1 MNIARLVFPLLLA
14 ATTASATESCI
25 DLDVRIIRY
34 DSTGK
39 KVLGQFPPQSTI
51 FNYGDLFTL
60 LIDGTLPGTF
70 YFRNINPQGVRSW
83 VPEDGRPA
91 YSNGID
97 MLLFPCGLP
106 GMCTTGNEKFH
117 LEDNFAALP
126 TGSESDETLIVYY
139 LPCRTGESEV
149 DSDIAHLA
157 ERLPFCSGL
166 PAPFPKDHRIST
178 MRNESITMIDPENRR
193 CDLPADGE
201 AIMLFERITMTAQP

>member
-34 DSTGK
+34 DSMNNL
-39 KVLGQFPPQSTI
+39 VGQTSPRDTV

-70 YFRNINPQGVRSW
+70 YLQNIDPAGKHTW

-91 YSNGID
+91 YSDGTD
-97 MLLFPCGLP
+97 LLLFPCGLP
-106 GMCTTGNEKFH
+106 GMCETGSEKFH
-117 LEDNFAALP
+117 LDDKLSTRP
-126 TGSESDETLIVYY
+126 MGSVSDETLIIYY
-139 LPCRTGESEV
+139 LPCRTGEPEV

-157 ERLPFCSGL
+157 ERVPYCTGL

-178 MRNESITMIDPENRR
+178 MRNESITMVDPENRR

-201 AIMLFERITMTAQP
+201 AIMLFERITMTAQR